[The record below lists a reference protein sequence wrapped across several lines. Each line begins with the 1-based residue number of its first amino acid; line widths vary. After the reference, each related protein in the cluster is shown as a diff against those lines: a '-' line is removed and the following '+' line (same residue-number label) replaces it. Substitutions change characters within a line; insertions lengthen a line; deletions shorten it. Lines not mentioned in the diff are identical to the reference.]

1 MEVAAILP
9 ELNMDL
15 RGAVIREAVLQRS
28 QNRLILRIANAGDLA
43 GPERGALLR
52 ALSEHLGG
60 MHVLVEFDEAAGSA
74 ASAAAQRPQTAA
86 PTAPDGP
93 AGPSAAIAAT
103 PAAKKEPDVL
113 YGARIR
119 DKARTPIA
127 ELQEGGS
134 PVTVQGCFLSG
145 ELREGWGKGR
155 DGQRSYRVQLNLT
168 DNTDSI
174 YCTASFFDRSKA
186 DRFFESVA
194 PLFGGEQ
201 QVAVRGVCKMP
212 RFAKELTFYINDINL
227 AEATLRQDTAAE
239 KRVELHLHSRMSTMD
254 GLTDV
259 TRAFK
264 TAKRFGHKAL
274 AITDHG
280 VVQAF
285 PEAAKAAKKTGVKA
299 LFGVEGYLLPDT

>member
-1 MEVAAILP
+1 
-9 ELNMDL
+9 MDL

-127 ELQEGGS
+127 ELQEGG
-134 PVTVQGCFLSG
+134 
-145 ELREGWGKGR
+145 
-155 DGQRSYRVQLNLT
+155 
-168 DNTDSI
+168 
-174 YCTASFFDRSKA
+174 
-186 DRFFESVA
+186 
-194 PLFGGEQ
+194 
-201 QVAVRGVCKMP
+201 
-212 RFAKELTFYINDINL
+212 
-227 AEATLRQDTAAE
+227 
-239 KRVELHLHSRMSTMD
+239 
-254 GLTDV
+254 
-259 TRAFK
+259 
-264 TAKRFGHKAL
+264 
-274 AITDHG
+274 
-280 VVQAF
+280 
-285 PEAAKAAKKTGVKA
+285 
-299 LFGVEGYLLPDT
+299 